1 MERCVSAI
9 MSECE
14 TLAQHSFD
22 TGTRLVAYY
31 YADMQKEASNLQT
44 LSSAKAKGDF
54 GLTSVIVVDV
64 V

>member
-1 MERCVSAI
+1 

-22 TGTRLVAYY
+22 TGTRLVAY